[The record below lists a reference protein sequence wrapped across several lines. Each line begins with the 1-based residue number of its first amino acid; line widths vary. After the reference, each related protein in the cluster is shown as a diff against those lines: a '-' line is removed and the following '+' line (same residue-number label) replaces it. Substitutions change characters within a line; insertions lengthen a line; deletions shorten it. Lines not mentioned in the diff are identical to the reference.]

1 MCVCVFS
8 HWYKEPHHHMY
19 IHVLYIYISY
29 VYTRHAKTTSLN
41 SQPLPPQP
49 ATNHGH
55 RCGGLASAS
64 GALRYDLVSGVR
76 LQVEIL

>member
-1 MCVCVFS
+1 MYVCVYS
-8 HWYKEPHHHMY
+8 HTGIKSPITTCIYMY
-19 IHVLYIYISY
+19 YIYISY

-64 GALRYDLVSGVR
+64 GARRYDLLSGVR